1 MLVVAKLFMMKF
13 ILSLLLV
20 GASLSAKADNIVNV
34 ASNAGNFNTL
44 LKAAVEA
51 GLANTLSEDGP
62 FTVFAPTDSAFE
74 KLPDE
79 VIISLLKKENKDKL
93 VNILKFHVISGSYPS
108 DKLPLLP
115 LKTLNGQDVNFKVDN
130 GDIFINGAK
139 VLKANIKASNGII
152 HVIDGVLTP
161 PKSITEASAKGI
173 IVRGIQMGVPQFN
186 HGNHSACA
194 DIYEISLR
202 SLLMLPDAKLS
213 EANRKLVSKSLLRLS
228 EMDSSTEKAWE
239 ARSTFDKLMLSEL

>member
-1 MLVVAKLFMMKF
+1 MKF
-13 ILSLLLV
+13 ILSFLLV
-20 GASLSAKADNIVNV
+20 GASLNVKAENIVNV

-51 GLANTLSEDGP
+51 DLANTLSKDGP

-161 PKSITEASAKGI
+161 PKSITEATAKGI

-228 EMDSSTEKAWE
+228 DMDSSTEKAWE

>member
-1 MLVVAKLFMMKF
+1 MKF
-13 ILSLLLV
+13 FLSLLLV

-93 VNILKFHVISGSYPS
+93 VNILKFHVISGSCPS

-115 LKTLNGQDVNFKVDN
+115 LKTLNGQDVNFKIDN

>member
-1 MLVVAKLFMMKF
+1 MKF

-20 GASLSAKADNIVNV
+20 GASLIAKAENIVNV

>member
-1 MLVVAKLFMMKF
+1 MKF

-161 PKSITEASAKGI
+161 PKTISEASAKGI

>member
-1 MLVVAKLFMMKF
+1 MMKF

-173 IVRGIQMGVPQFN
+173 IVREFKWEFHNLTTGTTQLVLIFTKFR
-186 HGNHSACA
+186 
-194 DIYEISLR
+194 YE
-202 SLLMLPDAKLS
+202 AY
-213 EANRKLVSKSLLRLS
+213 
-228 EMDSSTEKAWE
+228 
-239 ARSTFDKLMLSEL
+239 

>member
-1 MLVVAKLFMMKF
+1 MKF
-13 ILSLLLV
+13 FLSLLLV

-51 GLANTLSEDGP
+51 GLAKTLSEDGP

-152 HVIDGVLTP
+152 HVIDGVLSP

>member
-1 MLVVAKLFMMKF
+1 MKF
-13 ILSLLLV
+13 FLSLLLV

-93 VNILKFHVISGSYPS
+93 VSILKFHVISGIYPS

-115 LKTLNGQDVNFKVDN
+115 LKTLNGQDVNFKVDD

-161 PKSITEASAKGI
+161 PKTISEASAKGI

-213 EANRKLVSKSLLRLS
+213 ESNRKLVSKSLLRLS

>member
-1 MLVVAKLFMMKF
+1 MKIF
-13 ILSLLLV
+13 LSLLLV
-20 GASLSAKADNIVNV
+20 GASLAAKADNLVSV

-51 GLANTLSEDGP
+51 GLAKTLAEDGP

-93 VNILKFHVISGSYPS
+93 VSILKFHVIAGNYTS

-115 LKTLNGQDVNFKVDN
+115 LETLNGQDVNFKVDDGN
-130 GDIFINGAK
+130 IFINGAK
-139 VLKANIKASNGII
+139 VVKADIEASNGII

-161 PKSITEASAKGI
+161 PKTATEASAEGI
-173 IVRGIQMGVPQFN
+173 IVRGIKMGVPHFN

-213 EANRKLVSKSLLRLS
+213 DVNRKLVSVSLMRFS
-228 EMDSSTEKAWE
+228 RMDSSTEKAWE
-239 ARSTFDKLMLSEL
+239 ARATFDKLMLSDL

>member
-1 MLVVAKLFMMKF
+1 MMKF

-20 GASLSAKADNIVNV
+20 GASLIAKAENIVNV

-161 PKSITEASAKGI
+161 PKSITEATAKGI

>member
-1 MLVVAKLFMMKF
+1 MMKF

-20 GASLSAKADNIVNV
+20 GASLSSKADNIVNV

-93 VNILKFHVISGSYPS
+93 VSILKFHVIAGNYPS

-115 LKTLNGQDVNFKVDN
+115 LKTLNGQDVNFKVDD

-161 PKSITEASAKGI
+161 PKTISEASAKGI
-173 IVRGIQMGVPQFN
+173 IVRGIQKGVPQFN

-213 EANRKLVSKSLLRLS
+213 EVNRKLVSKSLLRLS

-239 ARSTFDKLMLSEL
+239 ARSTFDKLMLSDL

>member
-1 MLVVAKLFMMKF
+1 MMKF

-93 VNILKFHVISGSYPS
+93 VSILKFHVIAGNYPS

-115 LKTLNGQDVNFKVDN
+115 LKTLNGQDVNFKVDD

-139 VLKANIKASNGII
+139 VIKASNGII

-161 PKSITEASAKGI
+161 PKTISEASAKGI

>member
-1 MLVVAKLFMMKF
+1 MKF

-20 GASLSAKADNIVNV
+20 GASLSAKAENIVNV

-213 EANRKLVSKSLLRLS
+213 DANRKLVSKSLLRLS

>member
-1 MLVVAKLFMMKF
+1 MMKF

-20 GASLSAKADNIVNV
+20 GASLSVKAENIVNV

>member
-1 MLVVAKLFMMKF
+1 MKF
-13 ILSLLLV
+13 ILSFLLV
-20 GASLSAKADNIVNV
+20 GASLNMKAENIVNV

-51 GLANTLSEDGP
+51 DLANTLSEDGP

-161 PKSITEASAKGI
+161 PESITEASAKGI

-228 EMDSSTEKAWE
+228 DMDSSTEKAWE

>member
-1 MLVVAKLFMMKF
+1 MMKI

>member
-1 MLVVAKLFMMKF
+1 MKF

-51 GLANTLSEDGP
+51 DLANTLSEDGP

-139 VLKANIKASNGII
+139 VLKANIIASNGII

>member
-1 MLVVAKLFMMKF
+1 MMKF
-13 ILSLLLV
+13 ILSFLLV
-20 GASLSAKADNIVNV
+20 GASLNVKAENIVNV

-51 GLANTLSEDGP
+51 DLANTLSEDGP

-161 PKSITEASAKGI
+161 PKSITEATAKGI

-213 EANRKLVSKSLLRLS
+213 DANRKLVSKSLLRLS

>member
-1 MLVVAKLFMMKF
+1 MKF
-13 ILSLLLV
+13 FLSLLLV

-213 EANRKLVSKSLLRLS
+213 DANRKLVSKSLLRLTD
-228 EMDSSTEKAWE
+228 MDSSTEKAWE

>member
-1 MLVVAKLFMMKF
+1 MKF

-20 GASLSAKADNIVNV
+20 GASLSAKAENIVNV

-93 VNILKFHVISGSYPS
+93 VNILKFHVVSGSYPS

>member
-1 MLVVAKLFMMKF
+1 MKF

-20 GASLSAKADNIVNV
+20 GASLSSKADNIVNV

-62 FTVFAPTDSAFE
+62 YTVFAPTDSAFE

-139 VLKANIKASNGII
+139 VLKANINASNGII

>member
-1 MLVVAKLFMMKF
+1 MMKF
-13 ILSLLLV
+13 ILSLILV

-93 VNILKFHVISGSYPS
+93 VSILKFHVISGIYPS

-115 LKTLNGQDVNFKVDN
+115 LKTLNGQDVNFKVDD

-161 PKSITEASAKGI
+161 PKTISEASAKGI

-213 EANRKLVSKSLLRLS
+213 ESNRKLVSKSLLRLS

>member
-1 MLVVAKLFMMKF
+1 MKF
-13 ILSLLLV
+13 FLSLLLV

-93 VNILKFHVISGSYPS
+93 VSILKFHVISGIYPS

-115 LKTLNGQDVNFKVDN
+115 LKTLNGQDVNFKVDD
-130 GDIFINGAK
+130 GDIFINGSK

-161 PKSITEASAKGI
+161 PKTISEASAKGI

-213 EANRKLVSKSLLRLS
+213 ESNRKLVSKSLLRLS